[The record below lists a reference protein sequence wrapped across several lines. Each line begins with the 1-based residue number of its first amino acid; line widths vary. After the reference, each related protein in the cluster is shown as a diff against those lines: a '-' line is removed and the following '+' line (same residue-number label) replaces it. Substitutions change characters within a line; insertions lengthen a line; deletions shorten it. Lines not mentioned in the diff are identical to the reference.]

1 MHNAAWVILFRH
13 VPAEEQGK
21 LMLVT
26 ASGTEIAIQCFLRI
40 DPESVALKGR
50 LAGSQDAGRVFFIPY
65 SHIDYLG
72 YQQPLKE
79 SDFHDL
85 FGSLELPGAATVV
98 EPPAAVPATEPAG
111 EPEPAPATEPAAPNG
126 KSAPGVRNPLAI
138 KSTVLEK
145 FRARSLTNPG
155 TTLRPT
161 LEE

>member
-1 MHNAAWVILFRH
+1 MQSAAWVKLFRH

-26 ASGTEIAIQCFLRI
+26 ISGTEIAIQCFLRI
-40 DPESVALKGR
+40 DPESIAVKGR

-65 SHIDYLG
+65 AHIDYLG

-79 SDFHDL
+79 SDFHDV
-85 FGSLELPGAATVV
+85 FGSLQLPGAAAVV
-98 EPPAAVPATEPAG
+98 EPPAAATAAEPANA
-111 EPEPAPATEPAAPNG
+111 PEPAPETEPPAPDG
-126 KSAPGVRNPLAI
+126 TSAPGVRNPLAI

-155 TTLRPT
+155 TTIRPV
-161 LEE
+161 LDE

>member
-1 MHNAAWVILFRH
+1 MQSAAWVKLFRH

-26 ASGTEIAIQCFLRI
+26 TSATEIAIQCFLRI
-40 DPESVALKGR
+40 DPECIAVKGR
-50 LAGSQDAGRVFFIPY
+50 LAGSQDAGRVFFVPY

-79 SDFHDL
+79 SDFHDV
-85 FGSLELPGAATVV
+85 FGSLELPGAAAVV
-98 EPPAAVPATEPAG
+98 ELSAAADAASTEPDNS
-111 EPEPAPATEPAAPNG
+111 PEPAVPNG
-126 KSAPGVRNPLAI
+126 TSAPGVRNPLAI

-155 TTLRPT
+155 TTIRPV
-161 LEE
+161 LDE